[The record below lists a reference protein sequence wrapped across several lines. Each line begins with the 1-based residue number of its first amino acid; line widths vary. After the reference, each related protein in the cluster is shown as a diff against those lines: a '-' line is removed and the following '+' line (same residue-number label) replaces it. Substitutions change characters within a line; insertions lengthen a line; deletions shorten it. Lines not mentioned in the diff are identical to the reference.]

1 VIDLHIHSTASD
13 GSLSPEEIVAI
24 AAQKGLTAI
33 AIADHDSVEGAATLM
48 GLKLPIELIPAVEA
62 SCDLD
67 GRDIHM
73 LAYFPDLEDKVF
85 SDFMVRLREGRVERA
100 KEIFARLSAVG
111 VDIPEAEEFLRG
123 STKRSIGRG
132 LIGRL
137 LVEAGVVSDMREAFS
152 RYLSKGRPGYVR
164 RSMMSPANI
173 VEIIRNAGAVPVVA
187 HPGVTGLGLDEL
199 AALAKRG
206 VLGVEVLHPEHTPE
220 QVEKYSRIAGELG
233 LVQTGG
239 SDCHGTDSREGM
251 SIGSLEVPDSWLE
264 DLRALSGKRKNG
276 EPNG

>member
-1 VIDLHIHSTASD
+1 MIDLHIHSTASD

-24 AAQKGLTAI
+24 AAQKGLSAI

-48 GLKLPIELIPAVEA
+48 GHKLPIELVPAVEA

-73 LAYFPDLEDKVF
+73 LAYFPDLEDRVF
-85 SDFMVRLREGRVERA
+85 SSYMARLREERVVRA

-111 VDIPEAEEFLRG
+111 VEIPDADEFLSG

-137 LVEAGVVSDMREAFS
+137 LVRAGVVSNMKEAFS
-152 RYLSKGRPGYVR
+152 KYLSKGRPGYVR
-164 RSMMSPANI
+164 RSMMSPTNI
-173 VEIIRNAGAVPVVA
+173 IEIIRNAGAVPVVA
-187 HPGVTGLGLDEL
+187 HPGVTGLEFDKL
-199 AALAKRG
+199 ATLADLG
-206 VLGVEVLHPEHTPE
+206 VLGIEVLHPEHSPE
-220 QVEKYSRIAGELG
+220 EVEKYSRIAGELG
-233 LVQTGG
+233 LVPTGG

-264 DLRALSGKRKNG
+264 ELRALSGKDKNG
-276 EPNG
+276 AHNG